1 VIRKT
6 LGHSKLP
13 YKKLLILLDNI
24 KKVGRSVAHIV
35 LILLKNIIFINKN
48 NSNINL
54 SASGVRQT
62 FSNKF

>member
-1 VIRKT
+1 MRE
-6 LGHSKLP
+6 
-13 YKKLLILLDNI
+13 
-24 KKVGRSVAHIV
+24 GRSVAHIV